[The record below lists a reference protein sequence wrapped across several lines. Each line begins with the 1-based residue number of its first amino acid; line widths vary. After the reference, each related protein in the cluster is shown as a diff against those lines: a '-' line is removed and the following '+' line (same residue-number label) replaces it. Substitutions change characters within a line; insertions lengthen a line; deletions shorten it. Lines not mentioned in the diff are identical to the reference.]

1 MFGLEPLSGR
11 STEGNDSSVIVRV
24 PVLLTCKEKIYCV
37 AELVGY
43 LRQGRIRSRY
53 TSKLVPLLGT
63 STLVG
68 KASSVRW
75 EFLFGYLYSISGG
88 SGPSGLV
95 GAASYTLSD
104 PK

>member
-1 MFGLEPLSGR
+1 M
-11 STEGNDSSVIVRV
+11 RV
-24 PVLLTCKEKIYCV
+24 PVLLTCKDFYCV

-43 LRQGRIRSRY
+43 HRQGRIRSRY

-75 EFLFGYLYSISGG
+75 EFLFGYLYSISGV